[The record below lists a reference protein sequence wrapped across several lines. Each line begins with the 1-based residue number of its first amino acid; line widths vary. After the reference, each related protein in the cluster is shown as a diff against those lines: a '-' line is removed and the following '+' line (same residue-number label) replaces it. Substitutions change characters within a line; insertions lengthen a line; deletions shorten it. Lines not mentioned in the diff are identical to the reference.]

1 LRFVFYFQNIF
12 LFLQFIN
19 HLEKIMMKIFKYI
32 AICTMMLC
40 GTLSL
45 AQQNP
50 VKWKTSI
57 TQIEN
62 SSVYQIIFEA
72 DIDNRWHL
80 YDIGP
85 YENGPNATTFTFDLP
100 KNASLV
106 GDIEMIDKPFKKFD
120 KMFGMEIGSFERK
133 ARFGQKIKLSGEGA
147 TVKASVEWM
156 VCDDKQC
163 LPPTDEDFT
172 IQIGTQSN
180 TAVSHTPP
188 TEQQQFTD
196 ANQSDTDKSLWGYI
210 IDAILW
216 GLVAILTPCVF
227 PMLPMTVSFFMKG
240 SKKKAKGKADA
251 SIYGFFIILLY
262 TLPIA
267 AIILIIRTVGG
278 DDTTANIFNWLST
291 HWLPNTIFFL
301 VFIIFAASF
310 FGAFDITLPNWMV
323 NKSDKNADKG
333 GVIGIFFMALTL
345 VLVSFSC
352 TGPIVSTIIIKAF
365 AGEFWTPIVVML
377 VFSTVFA
384 LPFIL
389 TALFPAVLDKLPKS
403 GGWLNSVKVILGF
416 VEVTLSLKFLG
427 IIDQAYHLH
436 ILDREIYLAVWI
448 TVFSLMGFYLLGKI
462 KFAHDSEVKHIGVGR
477 LTLVIIVFS
486 FVVYLIPGMWGAPLK
501 ALSGYL
507 TPLATQDFIVE
518 SEKSIIQVTDEGKN
532 VKYGNL
538 LHLPHGLK
546 GFFDYNE
553 ASAYAEK
560 VGKPLFIDITGHGC
574 VNCREMEA
582 RVWSAPEVLEILNN
596 DYVVLAL
603 YIDDR
608 TTLLASDWITTE
620 NGKILKTL
628 GKINFNFVFNKYNAI
643 SQPHYVLEGRNGKIL
658 VPPRNYDLDIN
669 GFVQFLKS
677 GIEAYKKENNAI
689 INKLD
694 INL

>member
-1 LRFVFYFQNIF
+1 MKNIY
-12 LFLQFIN
+12 Q
-19 HLEKIMMKIFKYI
+19 YI
-32 AICTMMLC
+32 SIIAVMLC
-40 GTLSL
+40 GTLSF
-45 AQQNP
+45 AQNNP
-50 VKWKTSI
+50 VSWKTSVNRM
-57 TQIEN
+57 ED
-62 SSVYQIIFEA
+62 SVYQIIFEA
-72 DIDNRWHL
+72 DIENRWHL

-85 YENGPNATTFTFDLP
+85 YENGPNATAFTFDLP
-100 KNASLV
+100 DNADLI
-106 GDIEMIDKPFKKFD
+106 GDIEMIDKPFKTFD
-120 KMFGMEIGSFERK
+120 EMFGMEIGLFEKR
-133 ARFGQKIKLSGEGA
+133 ARFGQKVKLSGEGA
-147 TVKASVEWM
+147 VIKASVEWM

-163 LPPTDEDFT
+163 LPPTDEDFV
-172 IQIGTQSN
+172 INIGAPGNTDISN
-180 TAVSHTPP
+180 TATANAALQPA
-188 TEQQQFTD
+188 D
-196 ANQSDTDKSLWGYI
+196 ARSSDSDKSLWSYI

-240 SKKKAKGKADA
+240 SKKKARGRAEA
-251 SIYGFFIILLY
+251 SMYGFFIVLLY

-278 DDTTANIFNWLST
+278 DDTTANIFNWLAT

-310 FGAFDITLPNWMV
+310 FGAFDITLPGWMV

-333 GVIGIFFMALTL
+333 GIVGIFFMALTL

-365 AGEFWTPIVVML
+365 SGEFWTPIVVML
-377 VFSTVFA
+377 VFSAVFA

-389 TALFPAVLDKLPKS
+389 AALFPSVLNKLPKS

-416 VEVTLSLKFLG
+416 IEVALSLKFIG
-427 IIDQAYHLH
+427 TVDQAYHLH

-477 LTLVIIVFS
+477 LTLVIITFS

-507 TPLATQDFIVE
+507 TPLATQDFVMD
-518 SEKSIIQVTDEGKN
+518 SQKSAIQVNDEGKN
-532 VKYGNL
+532 VKYSDF
-538 LHLPHGLK
+538 LHFPHGLK
-546 GFFDYNE
+546 GFFDYKE
-553 ASAYAEK
+553 ACEYAEK

-582 RVWSAPEVLEILNN
+582 RVWSAPEVLDILNSE
-596 DYVVLAL
+596 YVVLAL
-603 YIDDR
+603 YVDDR
-608 TTLLASDWITTE
+608 KTLPEDEWITTE
-620 NGKILKTL
+620 NGKVLKTL
-628 GKINFNFVFNKYNAI
+628 GKINFNFVFNKYKAI
-643 SQPHYVLEGRNGKIL
+643 SQPHYVLEGRKGKML
-658 VPPRNYDLDIN
+658 VPPRNYDLDVN

-677 GIEAYKKENNAI
+677 GIEAYKNDK
-689 INKLD
+689 
-694 INL
+694 

>member
-1 LRFVFYFQNIF
+1 
-12 LFLQFIN
+12 
-19 HLEKIMMKIFKYI
+19 
-32 AICTMMLC
+32 MLC
-40 GTLSL
+40 ATLSF
-45 AQQNP
+45 AQPNP
-50 VKWKTSI
+50 VSWKTSI
-57 TQIEN
+57 SQIED
-62 SSVYQIIFEA
+62 SVYQIVFEA
-72 DIDNRWHL
+72 DIENHWHL

-85 YENGPNATTFTFDLP
+85 YENGPNATTFKFDLP
-100 KNASLV
+100 ANVNLI
-106 GDIEMIDKPFKKFD
+106 GNIEMLDKPFIKYD
-120 KMFGMEIGSFERK
+120 DMFEMEIGLFEKR
-133 ARFGQKIKLSGEGA
+133 ARFGQKIKLAGKSA
-147 TVKASVEWM
+147 TIKANVEWM

-163 LPPTDEDFT
+163 LPPVDEDFT
-172 IQIGTQSN
+172 VNIGAKSN
-180 TAVSHTPP
+180 TENSNIAA
-188 TEQQQFTD
+188 EQQNQLAD
-196 ANQSDTDKSLWGYI
+196 ASQNDSDKSLWSYI

-216 GLVAILTPCVF
+216 GLIAILTPCVF

-240 SKKKAKGKADA
+240 SKNKAKGKADA
-251 SIYGFFIILLY
+251 SVYGFFIILLY

-310 FGAFDITLPNWMV
+310 FGAFDITLPSWMV

-333 GVIGIFFMALTL
+333 GIIGIFFMALTL

-384 LPFIL
+384 FPFIL
-389 TALFPAVLDKLPKS
+389 TALFPAVLNKLPKS

-416 VEVTLSLKFLG
+416 IEVALSLKFLG
-427 IIDQAYHLH
+427 TVDQAYHLH

-448 TVFSLMGFYLLGKI
+448 VVFSLMGFYLLGKI
-462 KFAHDSEVKHIGVGR
+462 KFAHDSDIKHIGVGR
-477 LTLVIIVFS
+477 LTLVIITFS

-507 TPLATQDFIVE
+507 TPITTQDFVIE
-518 SEKSIIQVTDEGKN
+518 SQASSLQLNDEGKN
-532 VKYGNL
+532 VKYSDF

-546 GFFDYNE
+546 GFFDYKE

-560 VGKPLFIDITGHGC
+560 AGKPLFIDITGHGC

-596 DYVVLAL
+596 YYVVLAL

-608 TTLLASDWITTE
+608 KTLPKADWITTE

-677 GIEAYKKENNAI
+677 GIEAYKNDKQ
-689 INKLD
+689 
-694 INL
+694 

>member
-1 LRFVFYFQNIF
+1 
-12 LFLQFIN
+12 
-19 HLEKIMMKIFKYI
+19 MKILFRYI
-32 AICTMMLC
+32 SIITIMLC
-40 GTLSL
+40 ATLSF
-45 AQQNP
+45 AQPNP
-50 VKWKTSI
+50 VSWKTSI
-57 TQIEN
+57 SQIED
-62 SSVYQIIFEA
+62 SVYQIVFEA
-72 DIDNRWHL
+72 DIENHWHL

-85 YENGPNATTFTFDLP
+85 YENGPNATTFKFDLP
-100 KNASLV
+100 ANVNLI
-106 GDIEMIDKPFKKFD
+106 GNIEMLDKPFIKYD
-120 KMFGMEIGSFERK
+120 DMFEMEIGLFEKR
-133 ARFGQKIKLSGEGA
+133 ARFGQKIKLAGKSA
-147 TVKASVEWM
+147 TIKANVEWM

-163 LPPTDEDFT
+163 LPPVDEDFT
-172 IQIGTQSN
+172 VNIGAKSN
-180 TAVSHTPP
+180 TENSNIAA
-188 TEQQQFTD
+188 EQQNQLAD
-196 ANQSDTDKSLWGYI
+196 ASQNDSDKSLWSYI

-216 GLVAILTPCVF
+216 GLIAILTPCVF

-240 SKKKAKGKADA
+240 SKNKAKGKADA
-251 SIYGFFIILLY
+251 SVYGFFIILLY

-310 FGAFDITLPNWMV
+310 FGAFDITLPSWMV

-333 GVIGIFFMALTL
+333 GIIGIFFMALTL

-384 LPFIL
+384 FPFIL
-389 TALFPAVLDKLPKS
+389 TALFPAVLNKLPKS

-416 VEVTLSLKFLG
+416 IEVALSLKFLG
-427 IIDQAYHLH
+427 TVDQAYHLH

-448 TVFSLMGFYLLGKI
+448 VVFSLMGFYLLGKI
-462 KFAHDSEVKHIGVGR
+462 KFAHDSDIKHIGVGR
-477 LTLVIIVFS
+477 LTLVIITFS

-507 TPLATQDFIVE
+507 TPITTQDFVIE
-518 SEKSIIQVTDEGKN
+518 SQASSLQLNDEGKN
-532 VKYGNL
+532 VKYSDF

-546 GFFDYNE
+546 GFFDYKE

-560 VGKPLFIDITGHGC
+560 AGKPLFIDITGHGC

-596 DYVVLAL
+596 YYVVLAL

-608 TTLLASDWITTE
+608 KTLPKADWITTE

-677 GIEAYKKENNAI
+677 GIEAYKNDKQ
-689 INKLD
+689 
-694 INL
+694 

>member
-1 LRFVFYFQNIF
+1 MKNLFRNIS
-12 LFLQFIN
+12 I
-19 HLEKIMMKIFKYI
+19 ITI
-32 AICTMMLC
+32 MLC
-40 GTLSL
+40 GTLSF

-50 VKWKTSI
+50 VTWKTSVAQTEDSI
-57 TQIEN
+57 
-62 SSVYQIIFEA
+62 YQIIFEA
-72 DIDNRWHL
+72 DIENRWHL

-85 YENGPNATTFTFDLP
+85 YENGPNATVFTFDLP
-100 KNASLV
+100 ANARLI
-106 GDIEMIDKPFKKFD
+106 GGIEMIDKPFKKFD
-120 KMFGMEIGSFERK
+120 DMFGMEIGLFEKK
-133 ARFGQKIKLSGEGA
+133 ARFSQKIKLSGDGA
-147 TVKASVEWM
+147 TINANVEWM

-172 IQIGTQSN
+172 INVGTKSSTTISNPALSN
-180 TAVSHTPP
+180 TVE
-188 TEQQQFTD
+188 TEQSQITD
-196 ANQSDTDKSLWGYI
+196 ENQADKDKSLWAYI

-216 GLVAILTPCVF
+216 GLIAILTPCVF

-240 SKKKAKGKADA
+240 SKNRAKGKAEA

-267 AIILIIRTVGG
+267 AIILIIRTIGG
-278 DDTTANIFNWLST
+278 DDTTASIFNWLST

-301 VFIIFAASF
+301 VFVIFAASF

-333 GVIGIFFMALTL
+333 GMVGIFFMALTL

-389 TALFPAVLDKLPKS
+389 AALFPSVLNKLPKS

-416 VEVTLSLKFLG
+416 VEVALSLKFIG
-427 IIDQAYHLH
+427 TIDQAYHLH
-436 ILDREIYLAVWI
+436 ILDREIYLAIWI
-448 TVFSLMGFYLLGKI
+448 VVFSLMGFYLLGKI

-477 LTLVIIVFS
+477 LTLVIITFS

-507 TPLATQDFIVE
+507 TPLTTQDFIVE
-518 SEKSIIQVTDEGKN
+518 SQKHVLQVNDEGKN
-532 VKYGNL
+532 VKHSEF

-546 GFFDYNE
+546 GFFDYKE
-553 ASAYAEK
+553 ASEYAQK

-582 RVWSAPEVLEILNN
+582 RVWSAPEVLDILNN
-596 DYVVLAL
+596 EYVIVAL
-603 YIDDR
+603 YVDDR
-608 TTLLASDWITTE
+608 KTLPEDEWITTE
-620 NGKILKTL
+620 KGKVLKTL
-628 GKINFNFVFNKYNAI
+628 GKINFNFVFNKYSAI

-658 VPPRNYDLDIN
+658 VPPRNYDLDVN

-677 GIEAYKKENNAI
+677 GVEAYNNDKNKIENTM
-689 INKLD
+689 
-694 INL
+694 NLNLQVH